1 MIKAINI
8 NTSVDLEI
16 TQNTGSERG
25 RLRISRE
32 KLVVYPNKNGEVDL
46 DLLLFVDQNYSRFVE
61 YGEKFCIGN
70 CLHISD
76 LARAMALSWIMENM
90 TQEWSVSP
98 YSESFYSSK
107 DIDWGYK
114 PEGSL
119 RVSDHWNFG
128 ADGEHC
134 PTEEPLEGWAVC
146 EYRDGLYHLVHKF

>member
-8 NTSVDLEI
+8 NTSVGLEI
-16 TQNTGSERG
+16 TQNTGSKRG

-46 DLLLFVDQNYSRFVE
+46 DLLLFVDQNYSKLVE

-128 ADGEHC
+128 ANSEHC

>member
-1 MIKAINI
+1 MIKAIKI
-8 NTSVDLEI
+8 NTSVDLEVTRNI
-16 TQNTGSERG
+16 GSEQG
-25 RLRISRE
+25 RLRISKE
-32 KLVVYPNKNGEVDL
+32 KLVVYPNKDGEVDL
-46 DLLLFVDQNYSRFVE
+46 DLLLFVDQNYSKLVE
-61 YGEKFCIGN
+61 YGEKFCIGS
-70 CLHISD
+70 CLLVSD
-76 LARAMALSWIMENM
+76 LARAMALSWVMENM
-90 TQEWSVSP
+90 TQEWSISP

>member
-1 MIKAINI
+1 MTKTISI

-46 DLLLFVDQNYSRFVE
+46 DLLLFVDQNYSKLVE
-61 YGEKFCIGN
+61 YGEKFCIGS
-70 CLHISD
+70 CLLVSD
-76 LARAMALSWIMENM
+76 LARATALSWVMENM
-90 TQEWSVSP
+90 TQEWSISP

-128 ADGEHC
+128 EDGEHC
-134 PTEEPLEGWAVC
+134 QTSEPVEGWAVC
-146 EYRDGLYHLVHKF
+146 KFNNGKYDLVKKF